1 MKRVKLSIVIPA
13 YNEAAVIRTFHE
25 QLLIP
30 ELKKLPFTYEV
41 IYVNDGSTDD
51 TLAILTDMATRDKTI
66 RVVSLSRNFGK
77 ELATTAGIT
86 TSTGDATILLD
97 ADGQHPPHLIGS
109 FVKEWQNGAQ
119 VVIGVRGDAA
129 DYSPLKRLGSKLYN
143 SLFTPALDTKTV
155 ANATDFRLID
165 RAVRDEFV
173 RLKEHNR
180 ITRGLID
187 WLGFKRA
194 YVAFDAPGR
203 IAGKPTYSM
212 RKLMQ
217 LAFHSITSLSI
228 RPLLW
233 LMWTGL
239 TVTVV
244 ALLLGIFL
252 LVEQFIMHDPLG
264 LDFTGSALLGVFISF
279 LVGIVLTSEGIL
291 GLYIANVQ
299 EQSRGRPLYIVD
311 HAHSINVSTKEKS

>member
-1 MKRVKLSIVIPA
+1 MKLSIVIPA

-25 QLLIP
+25 QLLVP
-30 ELKKLPFTYEV
+30 ELKKLSLGYEI

-51 TLAILTDMATRDKTI
+51 TLVILTGMAARDKTV

-86 TSTGDATILLD
+86 ASTGDATILLD
-97 ADGQHPPHLIGS
+97 ADGQHPPHLIAS
-109 FVKEWQNGAQ
+109 FVKAWQNGAQ
-119 VVIGVRGDAA
+119 VVIGVRGDAP
-129 DYSPLKRLGSKLYN
+129 DYSFFKRLGSRLYN
-143 SLFTPALDTKTV
+143 RLFNPVLDAKTV

-173 RLKEHNR
+173 KLKEHNR

-187 WLGFKRA
+187 WLGFKRS
-194 YVAFDAPGR
+194 YVAFDAPDR
-203 IAGKPTYSM
+203 IAGTPTYSM

-233 LMWTGL
+233 LIWTGL
-239 TVTVV
+239 TVTIV
-244 ALLLGIFL
+244 ALLLGVFL
-252 LVEQFIMHDPLG
+252 LIEQFLMHDPLG

-299 EQSRGRPLYIVD
+299 EQSRGRPLYVID
-311 HAHSINVSTKEKS
+311 YAHSINVSTKEKS

>member
-1 MKRVKLSIVIPA
+1 MRLSIVVPA
-13 YNEAAVIRTFHE
+13 YNEAAAIRTFHE
-25 QLLIP
+25 QLLVP
-30 ELKKLPFTYEV
+30 ELKKLSLTYEV
-41 IYVNDGSTDD
+41 IYVNDGSIDD
-51 TLAILTDMATRDKTI
+51 TLAILTDMAMHDKTI
-66 RVVSLSRNFGK
+66 KVVSLSRNFGK

-86 TSTGDATILLD
+86 VSTGDATLLLD

-129 DYSPLKRLGSKLYN
+129 DYSPLKRFGSKLYN
-143 SLFTPALDTKTV
+143 SLFTSALDTKTV
-155 ANATDFRLID
+155 ANTTDFRLID

-173 RLKEHNR
+173 KLKEHNR

-187 WLGFKRA
+187 WLGFERA
-194 YVAFDAPGR
+194 YVAFDAPDR
-203 IAGKPTYSM
+203 IAGKPTYNM

-233 LMWTGL
+233 LIWTGL
-239 TVTVV
+239 AVTVV
-244 ALLLGIFL
+244 ALLLGVFL
-252 LVEQFIMHDPLG
+252 LIEQFIMHDPLG
-264 LDFTGSALLGVFISF
+264 LHFTGSALLGVFIAF

-299 EQSRGRPLYIVD
+299 EQTRGRPLYVVD
-311 HAHSINVSTKEKS
+311 YVHSINVSTKEKS